1 MTLIFAHRA
10 IFKNKENSIEGIEHY
25 KKEKK
30 DMDVNQNERDA
41 IKASHP
47 LVGEWLK
54 EKGEADLRKLPQND
68 QYEFMLI
75 VYVNVCAELSRIEAA
90 KNDPDGVPF

>member
-1 MTLIFAHRA
+1 MRKTYWFCSMDHMKQ
-10 IFKNKENSIEGIEHY
+10 FKQHY